1 MMESEVAG
9 MHLEDEGKDH
19 EARIEAAPRNWERP
33 GRRFFPSASANT
45 LILVHKAY
53 PRLLTYKTIRE

>member
-1 MMESEVAG
+1 
-9 MHLEDEGKDH
+9 MHLEDEGRDH
-19 EARIEAAPRNWERP
+19 EPRIEAAPRNWERP